1 MRRPAIIVQERKP
14 LPVALAMVVARP
26 PTRFPFIYSSTFS
39 DLWIDSSSSD
49 TSTGHDH
56 GADRESHLGRGGQ
69 NAKGE
74 GYRTVGVI
82 HIESEIQTENAHLR
96 LAPKVELRTR
106 PDQTRPDQSER
117 RPGSSQAFQTVL
129 ARLMKIPILRK
140 DGLFLRC
147 RRRVAKTGLWRW
159 ATDA

>member
-106 PDQTRPDQSER
+106 PDQTRPVRTASGILASISNCPCSADEDSHTAQGWAISSVPS
-117 RPGSSQAFQTVL
+117 PGSKNRF
-129 ARLMKIPILRK
+129 
-140 DGLFLRC
+140 
-147 RRRVAKTGLWRW
+147 VAMGN
-159 ATDA
+159 